1 MTATLT
7 SSAPRS
13 DRDGPGRHLDVLVIA
28 DPLDSLDPSI
38 DTTLALIRAARD
50 RHHRVRWCQA
60 HHLALIDGLAHA
72 LASPVDEV
80 GTTGSW
86 VCLDDTDVI
95 FFRTDPPVDRRYLD
109 ATLILDRVDPARAI
123 LVNDPRGI
131 RLANEKL
138 WALAHPE
145 LGPPTLVAAD
155 AVLIDAFVDE
165 HRSCVI
171 KPIDGH
177 AGRGVL
183 RLDHDDPNRTSI
195 IELLTDFGARPAVV
209 QPWLEAVA
217 SGNKRIY
224 LHAGEP
230 VAAALRYPAGDDFRI
245 GLPERLAPLTD
256 QEQHICR
263 TLGPELIDLGLL
275 LVGLDVIDD
284 LLIEV
289 NVTSSGAL
297 HKADRLLGTTLCHDL
312 IRQLELLQAARR
324 PG

>member
-72 LASPVDEV
+72 LATPIDGMDS
-80 GTTGSW
+80 TSW

-138 WALAHPE
+138 WALAHPD

-155 AVLIDAFVDE
+155 ASLIDAFVDE

-183 RLDHDDPNRTSI
+183 RLDRDDPNRASI
-195 IELLTDFGARPAVV
+195 IELLTDHGRRAAVV

-217 SGNKRIY
+217 AGNKRIY
-224 LHAGEP
+224 LHVGEP
-230 VAAALRYPAGDDFRI
+230 VAAALRYPDGADFRI

-256 QEQHICR
+256 QEQRICQI
-263 TLGPELIDLGLL
+263 LGPELVDLGLL

-297 HKADRLLGTTLCHDL
+297 HKADRLLGTTLCADL
-312 IRQLELLQAARR
+312 VRQLERLHATRSA
-324 PG
+324 

>member
-7 SSAPRS
+7 APIARS
-13 DRDGPGRHLDVLVIA
+13 DQAGAGRRLDIVVIA
-28 DPLDSLDPSI
+28 DPLDDLDPAF
-38 DTTLALIRAARD
+38 DTTLALIDAAR
-50 RHHRVRWCQA
+50 RRRHRVHWCQA
-60 HHLALIDGLAHA
+60 HQLALRDGRAHA
-72 LASPVDEV
+72 MVTPVDS
-80 GTTGSW
+80 GRAPDWMS
-86 VCLDDTDVI
+86 LDDADVV

-109 ATLILDRVDPARAI
+109 ATLILDRVDPARTI

-138 WALAHPE
+138 WALAHPD

-155 AVLIDAFVDE
+155 ASLIDAFVDE

-183 RLDHDDPNRTSI
+183 RLDRDDPNRASI
-195 IELLTDFGARPAVV
+195 IELLTDHGRRAAVV

-217 SGNKRIY
+217 AGNKRIY
-224 LHAGEP
+224 LHVGEP
-230 VAAALRYPAGDDFRI
+230 VAAALRYPAGADFRI

-256 QEQHICR
+256 QEQRICQI
-263 TLGPELIDLGLL
+263 LGPELVDLGLL

-297 HKADRLLGTTLCHDL
+297 HKADRLLGTTLCADL
-312 IRQLELLQAARR
+312 MRQLEHLHATRSAR
-324 PG
+324 

>member
-1 MTATLT
+1 MSTTLV
-7 SSAPRS
+7 APR
-13 DRDGPGRHLDVLVIA
+13 GPAPFTSRAPLDVVVIA
-28 DPLDSLDPSI
+28 DPLEHLDPAI
-38 DTTLALIRAARD
+38 DTTLALMDAARR
-50 RHHRVRWCQA
+50 RHHRVHWCQA
-60 HHLALIDGLAHA
+60 HQLAIRDGSAHA
-72 LASPVDEV
+72 FVSSVDDRRAP
-80 GTTGSW
+80 SW
-86 VCLDDTDVI
+86 MPLDDADVI

-109 ATLILDRVDPARAI
+109 ATLILDRVDPAGAI

-155 AVLIDAFVDE
+155 ASLIDGFVDE

-183 RLDHDDPNRTSI
+183 RLDRDDPNRPSI
-195 IELLTDFGARPAVV
+195 IELLTDHGRRPAVL

-217 SGNKRIY
+217 AGNKRIY

-230 VAAALRYPAGDDFRI
+230 VAAALRYPIGGDFRI
-245 GLPERLAPLTD
+245 GLPERLTTLTD
-256 QEQHICR
+256 KEQRICQ
-263 TLGPELIDLGLL
+263 TLGPELVDLGLI

-297 HKADRLLGTTLCHDL
+297 HKADRLLGTTLCADL
-312 IRQLELLQAARR
+312 IRQLEHLHATRSPR
-324 PG
+324 